1 MPNYIPS
8 GGIQNGQIIFD
19 NHVYNIIGALSGVS
33 GSDINIG
40 LGKLFVSSSN
50 NVGINTITPSSI
62 AGSPV
67 YQLVVNGKQFNNN
80 ELRISGS
87 GAELYV
93 NNLTTSSGA
102 TNFVT
107 YNPTTG
113 KFFTTSSNILGQY
126 LLVSQTSSMLAPYL
140 LISSTSSML
149 TPYLLVAQTGAFA
162 TTASNTF
169 IGNQIISGNLTVT
182 GSGVNF
188 PGIGSGVG
196 GGYILT
202 YDNVTGQIFYTQSI
216 SALTPPDLSGYLL
229 IAQTSSMLAPY
240 LLIAQTGAF
249 ATTASNQFNG
259 NQTVTGSLLVSG
271 GLTTLFNTRATGSF
285 TGSFTGSLLGT
296 SSWAQSASQALTA
309 SYIPLTGN
317 SNISVDYYNQNP
329 GFITINGSIG
339 VADNGISS
347 GQANALNFG
356 DFITASVVGGIAD
369 IRISS
374 SILGGVQIFDDGSN
388 IGSFFSLNFA
398 DNIAVTDSGSG
409 VANVV
414 GTIRTSNNGSI
425 QTPARILNFTGAG
438 VNSVTVLN
446 GTASINIPAQSGIE
460 VRENGALE
468 GNATILDFQG
478 ATVGFSSGTAS
489 ISYPNAISGVG
500 VQNESSTVVPTAVAL
515 RFSGSGVTVT
525 QVNTNTASIHIPG
538 VSGNVGGVNGNI
550 QYNSGSTLQG
560 STTFNFISSSNQV
573 QLTGSLIVS
582 GSGGT
587 YILSSSGAVFSS
599 SLSTTSSVFF
609 TGLTTTSSI
618 ANILTYNPTSGQLYY
633 TSSNEFQQISVKSGS
648 NITSS
653 RMLEFTGSGVSVT
666 FSANPV
672 TASINIPSFIN
683 PGPTGYLAFYSGS
696 TSQSLFPVSASN
708 QIGAFWDITNNRL
721 GINKITPEYTL
732 EVSGSFGATTK
743 SFVIP
748 HKTQEGKYLQYGVT
762 EGPEHSVF
770 VRGKSN
776 SHIIEL
782 PEEWK
787 WLIDEN
793 TITVNLTSVG
803 EYQNLH
809 ILDIIDNK
817 VIIGSNT
824 TTPNFHY
831 QIFAERKDV
840 PKLKTII

>member
-33 GSDINIG
+33 GSDINMG

-62 AGSPV
+62 AGSPA

-87 GAELYV
+87 AAELYV
-93 NNLTTSSGA
+93 NSLITSSGA

-126 LLVSQTSSMLAPYL
+126 LLVGQTSSMLAPYLLVSQTSSMLAPYL
-140 LISSTSSML
+140 LI
-149 TPYLLVAQTGAFA
+149 AQTGAFA
-162 TTASNTF
+162 TTASNIF
-169 IGNQIISGNLTVT
+169 KGNQIISGNLTVT
-182 GSGVNF
+182 GSTNLTGLTA
-188 PGIGSGVG
+188 GVG

-202 YDNVTGQIFYTQSI
+202 YDNSTGQIFYTQSI

-229 IAQTSSMLAPY
+229 ISSTSSMLSPY
-240 LLIAQTGAF
+240 LLINQTGAF

-259 NQTVTGSLLVSG
+259 NQIVTGSLTVSG

-285 TGSFTGSLLGT
+285 TGSFTGNLIGT

-339 VADNGISS
+339 VADNGIPS
-347 GQANALNFG
+347 GQANSLNFG

-398 DNIAVTDSGSG
+398 DNITVTDSGSG

-438 VNSVTVLN
+438 VNSVTVVN
-446 GTASINIPAQSGIE
+446 GTASVNIPAQSGIE

-515 RFSGSGVTVT
+515 IFSGSGVIVT

-538 VSGNVGGVNGNI
+538 GAGSVGGINGNI

-560 STTFNFISSSNQV
+560 ATTFSFISSSNQV

-618 ANILTYNPTSGQLYY
+618 ANILTYNPISGQLYY
-633 TSSNEFQQISVKSGS
+633 TSSDEYQQIRVKSGS

-672 TASINIPSFIN
+672 TASINIPSYIN

-696 TSQSLFPVSASN
+696 TSQSLFPVSSSN
-708 QIGAFWDITNNRL
+708 QIGVFWDITNNRL

-743 SFVIP
+743 SFIIP
-748 HKTQEGKYLQYGVT
+748 HKTQKGKYLQYGVT

-782 PEEWK
+782 PEEWE
-787 WLIDEN
+787 WLIDQN

-803 EYQNLH
+803 EYQDLH
-809 ILDIIDNK
+809 ILDITNNK
-817 VIIGSNT
+817 IIVGSNT
-824 TTPNFHY
+824 STPNFHY
-831 QIFAERKDV
+831 QVFAERKDV
-840 PKLKTII
+840 SKLKTIV

>member
-8 GGIQNGQIIFD
+8 GGIVDGQIIFD
-19 NHVYNIIGALSGVS
+19 EHVFRIIDALSGN
-33 GSDINIG
+33 GYDINAGSGI
-40 LGKLFVSSSN
+40 LYVSNSQ
-50 NVGINTITPSSI
+50 NVGISTTTPSSI
-62 AGSPV
+62 AGSPT
-67 YQLVVNGKQFNNN
+67 YKLVVNGKQFNNN

-93 NNLTTSSGA
+93 NNLATSSGA

-140 LISSTSSML
+140 L
-149 TPYLLVAQTGAFA
+149 V
-162 TTASNTF
+162 
-169 IGNQIISGNLTVT
+169 
-182 GSGVNF
+182 
-188 PGIGSGVG
+188 
-196 GGYILT
+196 
-202 YDNVTGQIFYTQSI
+202 
-216 SALTPPDLSGYLL
+216 
-229 IAQTSSMLAPY
+229 AQTSSMLAPY

-249 ATTASNQFNG
+249 ATTASNIFRGNQIISGNLTVTGSTNLPGLTQGVGGGFILTYDNVTGQLFYTQSTSALTPPDLSGYLLISQTSSMLAPYLLISQTSSFATTASNQFNG
-259 NQTVTGSLLVSG
+259 NQTVTGSLTVSG

-285 TGSFTGSLLGT
+285 TGSFTGFLTGT

-309 SYIPLTGN
+309 SYVPLVPLN
-317 SNISVDYYNQNP
+317 SNTSIDYYNINP
-329 GFITINGSIG
+329 NAITIGSSIG
-339 VADNGISS
+339 VSNVGISA
-347 GQANALNFG
+347 GQVNTLNFG
-356 DFITASVVGGIAD
+356 DFITASVVAGSGIAN
-369 IRISS
+369 IRVSS
-374 SILGGVQIFDDGSN
+374 SILGGVQIYDDGSN
-388 IGSFFSLNFA
+388 IGAFFALNFA

-438 VNSVTVLN
+438 VNSVTVVN
-446 GTASINIPAQSGIE
+446 GTASVNIPAQSGIE
-460 VRENGALE
+460 VRENGTLE

-478 ATVGFSSGTAS
+478 ATVGFTSGTAS

-500 VQNESSTVVPTAVAL
+500 VQNASSTVVPTAAAL
-515 RFSGSGVTVT
+515 IFSGSGVTVT

-538 VSGNVGGVNGNI
+538 GAGSVGGVNGSI

-560 STTFNFISSSNQV
+560 ATTFNFISSSNQV

-582 GSGGT
+582 GSGVT
-587 YILSSSGAVFSS
+587 FSS

-609 TGLTTTSSI
+609 TGLNTTSSI
-618 ANILTYNPTSGQLYY
+618 SNILTYNPTTGQLYY
-633 TSSNEFQQISVKSGS
+633 TSSNEYQQIKVKYNA

-653 RMLEFTGSGVSVT
+653 RVLNFTGSGVTVT
-666 FSANPV
+666 YSADPV
-672 TASINIPSFIN
+672 TASIDIPSYIN
-683 PGPTGYLAFYSGS
+683 PGPTGYLSFYSGS
-696 TSQSLFPVSASN
+696 TSQSLFPVSSSS
-708 QIGAFWDITNNRL
+708 QGGVFWDITNKRL

-743 SFVIP
+743 SFIIP

-782 PEEWK
+782 PEEWT
-787 WLIDEN
+787 WLVDQD
-793 TITVNLTSVG
+793 TITVNLTSIG

-817 VIIGSNT
+817 VIVGSNT
-824 TTPNFHY
+824 LTPNFHY

>member
-19 NHVYNIIGALSGVS
+19 NHVYNIIRALSGVS
-33 GSDINIG
+33 GSDINMG

-67 YQLVVNGKQFNNN
+67 YQLVVNGKQFNNS

-93 NNLTTSSGA
+93 NSLATSSTA

-107 YNPTTG
+107 YSPTSG

-126 LLVSQTSSMLAPYL
+126 LLVGQTSSMLAPYL
-140 LISSTSSML
+140 LIAQTSSML
-149 TPYLLVAQTGAFA
+149 APYLLVAQTGAFA
-162 TTASNTF
+162 TTASNIF
-169 IGNQIISGNLTVT
+169 KGNQIISGNLTVT
-182 GSGVNF
+182 GSTNLLGL
-188 PGIGSGVG
+188 PASPG
-196 GGYILT
+196 GGFILT
-202 YDNVTGQIFYTQSI
+202 YNNSTGQVSYTS
-216 SALTPPDLSGYLL
+216 STSVLTPPDLSGYLL

-240 LLIAQTGAF
+240 LLVSQTSSF

-259 NQTVTGSLLVSG
+259 NQTITGSLTVSG
-271 GLTTLFNTRATGSF
+271 GLTTLFNTIATGSF
-285 TGSFTGSLLGT
+285 TGSFTGNLTGT
-296 SSWAQSASQALTA
+296 ASYANSASQALTA
-309 SYIPLTGN
+309 SYVNLTGN
-317 SNISVDYYNQNP
+317 SNIGIDYINSP
-329 GFITINGSIG
+329 GSIRINGSIG
-339 VADNGISS
+339 VQNKSGTTTQVNG
-347 GQANALNFG
+347 LNFNE
-356 DFITASVVGGIAD
+356 FITASIVGGIAN
-369 IRISS
+369 ISVSS
-374 SILGGVQIFDDGSN
+374 SILGGVQIQDDGSTE
-388 IGSFFSLNFA
+388 GSVFTINFAENLDVNVAGNTATIEGTMKVAKDGAINASNLVKLLNF
-398 DNIAVTDSGSG
+398 SGSG
-409 VANVV
+409 ISSVSVA
-414 GTIRTSNNGSI
+414 GS
-425 QTPARILNFTGAG
+425 
-438 VNSVTVLN
+438 
-446 GTASINIPAQSGIE
+446 TASIFIPATSGVIIQDNT
-460 VRENGALE
+460 VNKGS
-468 GNATILDFQG
+468 NTTINFVG
-478 ATVGFSSGTAS
+478 ATVATSSGTAT
-489 ISYPNAISGVG
+489 ITITGASGLPS
-500 VQNESSTVVPTAVAL
+500 VQNTTSTLVPTASSFI
-515 RFSGSGVTVT
+515 FSGSGVVAT

-538 VSGNVGGVNGNI
+538 TAGSNGNI
-550 QYNSGSTLQG
+550 QYNSGSSPAG
-560 STTFNFISSSNQV
+560 ATTFNFISSSNQV
-573 QLTGSLIVS
+573 QLTGSLIVNN
-582 GSGGT
+582 SGGT

-633 TSSNEFQQISVKSGS
+633 TSSNEYQQIKVKYNA

-653 RMLEFTGSGVSVT
+653 RVLNFTGSGVTVT
-666 FSANPV
+666 YSADPV
-672 TASINIPSFIN
+672 TASIDIPSYIN

-708 QIGAFWDITNNRL
+708 QVGVFWDIANNRL
-721 GINKITPEYTL
+721 GINKVTPEYTL

-743 SFVIP
+743 SFIIP

-782 PEEWK
+782 PEEWE
-787 WLIDEN
+787 WLVDQD

-809 ILDIIDNK
+809 ILDITNNK
-817 VIIGSNT
+817 VIIGSNIL
-824 TTPNFHY
+824 TPNFHY

>member
-19 NHVYNIIGALSGVS
+19 NHVYNIIGALNGAS
-33 GSDINIG
+33 GSDINMGRGI
-40 LGKLFVSSSN
+40 LFVSSSN
-50 NVGINTITPSSI
+50 NVGINITTPLP
-62 AGSPV
+62 G
-67 YQLVVNGKQFNNN
+67 YQLVVNGKQYNNN

-93 NNLTTSSGA
+93 NSLATSSGA

-107 YNPTTG
+107 YNPTSG

-126 LLVSQTSSMLAPYL
+126 LLVGQTSSMLAPYL
-140 LISSTSSML
+140 LIAQTSSML
-149 TPYLLVAQTGAFA
+149 APYLLVAQTGAFA
-162 TTASNTF
+162 TTASNIF
-169 IGNQIISGNLTVT
+169 NGNQIISGNLTVT
-182 GSGVNF
+182 GSTNLTGLT
-188 PGIGSGVG
+188 PGVG
-196 GGYILT
+196 GGFILT
-202 YDNVTGQIFYTQSI
+202 YDNSTGQIFYTQSI

-229 IAQTSSMLAPY
+229 ITQTSSMLAPY
-240 LLIAQTGAF
+240 LLVNQTGAF

-259 NQTVTGSLLVSG
+259 NQIVTGSLTVSG

-285 TGSFTGSLLGT
+285 TGSFIGNLTGTASY
-296 SSWAQSASQALTA
+296 ADSASQALTA
-309 SYIPLTGN
+309 SYVPLVPLN
-317 SNISVDYYNQNP
+317 SNTSIDYYNINP
-329 GFITINGSIG
+329 NAITIGSSIG
-339 VADNGISS
+339 ISNIGLS
-347 GQANALNFG
+347 AGQVNTLNFG
-356 DFITASVVGGIAD
+356 DFITASVAPGSGIAN
-369 IRISS
+369 IRVSS
-374 SILGGVQIFDDGSN
+374 SILGGVQIYDDGSN
-388 IGSFFSLNFA
+388 IGPFFALNFA
-398 DNIAVTDSGSG
+398 DNITVSDSGSG

-425 QTPARILNFTGAG
+425 QSAARILNFTGAG
-438 VNSVTVLN
+438 INSVTVVN
-446 GTASINIPAQSGIE
+446 GTASVNIPAQSGVE

-468 GNATILDFQG
+468 GTATTLDFVG

-489 ISYPNAISGVG
+489 VSYPNAISGVG
-500 VQNESSTVVPTAVAL
+500 VQNASSTIVPTATSL
-515 RFSGSGVTVT
+515 IFSGSGVTVT
-525 QVNTNTASIHIPG
+525 QVNTSTASIHIPG
-538 VSGNVGGVNGNI
+538 GAGSVGGVNGNI

-560 STTFNFISSSNQV
+560 ATIFNFISSSNQV

-582 GSGGT
+582 NSGGT

-599 SLSTTSSVFF
+599 SLYATSSVFF
-609 TGLTTTSSI
+609 TGLTTTSSVS
-618 ANILTYNPTSGQLYY
+618 NILTFNPISGQLYY
-633 TSSNEFQQISVKSGS
+633 TSSDEYQQIKVKYNA

-653 RMLEFTGSGVSVT
+653 RVLNFTGSGVTVT
-666 FSANPV
+666 YSADPV
-672 TASINIPSFIN
+672 TASIDIPSYIN

-708 QIGAFWDITNNRL
+708 QIGVFWDIAYNRL

-743 SFVIP
+743 SFIIP

-782 PEEWK
+782 PEEWE
-787 WLIDEN
+787 WLVDQD

-809 ILDIIDNK
+809 ILDITDNK
-817 VIIGSNT
+817 VIVGSNT
-824 TTPNFHY
+824 STPNFHY
-831 QIFAERKDV
+831 QVFAERKDV